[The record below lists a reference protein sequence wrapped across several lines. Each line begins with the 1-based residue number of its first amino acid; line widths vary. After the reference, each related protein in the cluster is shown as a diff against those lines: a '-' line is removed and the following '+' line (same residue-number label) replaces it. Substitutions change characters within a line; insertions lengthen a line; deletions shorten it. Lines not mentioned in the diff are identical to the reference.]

1 VNFILRKIM
10 RLSLEWKVICKE
22 SKLEKT
28 LSWLSFSGDVD
39 PRVIEDN
46 KRNKLYM
53 KGSSAEYPGYGIPSK
68 A

>member
-1 VNFILRKIM
+1 VKFILRKIM
-10 RLSLEWKVICKE
+10 RVEGDMQG
-22 SKLEKT
+22 KLEKM

-46 KRNKLYM
+46 KRMKLYM